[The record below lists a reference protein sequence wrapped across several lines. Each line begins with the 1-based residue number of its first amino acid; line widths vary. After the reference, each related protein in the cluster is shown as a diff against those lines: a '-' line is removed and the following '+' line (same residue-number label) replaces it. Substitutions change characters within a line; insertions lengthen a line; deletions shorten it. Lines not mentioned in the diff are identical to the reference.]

1 MAIVMRTLIE
11 APLRGRGRG
20 HGHEGRGA
28 RAVRG
33 LDLAHVSLARV
44 YSQLAAAAA
53 AARAREIGGETT
65 VTTSTVLTTTAT
77 IRQRTDTLLRDRLA
91 ATKVGGRIVV
101 VVAVAAAAAVPVAA
115 THRGIAMTRG
125 RSRASPLHHDAGT
138 GQAAGHEESRGGTWP
153 MRMRES
159 GIARSVA
166 GDGRS
171 GGNDVK
177 LDTSRRILWTR

>member
-1 MAIVMRTLIE
+1 
-11 APLRGRGRG
+11 
-20 HGHEGRGA
+20 
-28 RAVRG
+28 
-33 LDLAHVSLARV
+33 
-44 YSQLAAAAA
+44 
-53 AARAREIGGETT
+53 
-65 VTTSTVLTTTAT
+65 
-77 IRQRTDTLLRDRLA
+77 
-91 ATKVGGRIVV
+91 VV

-115 THRGIAMTRG
+115 TLRGIAMTRG

-177 LDTSRRILWTR
+177 LDTSRRMLWTR